1 MLFRDTEIFPGA
13 QTRLI
18 LLMEISV
25 VETIFQ
31 ML

>member
-1 MLFRDTEIFPGA
+1 MLFRDKEIFPGA
-13 QTRLI
+13 LMSLI

-25 VETIFQ
+25 VEIIFQ

>member
-13 QTRLI
+13 LMRLI